1 MTVPETSIAYSIRP
15 TTGKSIHGAE
25 SEFALTA
32 AVNSQSVIAND
43 NIYFTSPK
51 MVASEI
57 NETNEM
63 NGQKSLLVNLTFNT
77 TNTKLSPVLDMQRMS
92 AFVIQ
97 NRINS
102 ATSGNTPNFVADT
115 AATGGSS
122 AAQYITRPIVLTN
135 PSSAL
140 DIRLTANIRSSSDV
154 KVFYRGSSSDEV
166 RNINDLSWTPFNTD
180 GGPDTALIPAEDDT
194 TFKDYRYSATGIND
208 FTAFQIKIIMKGTIS
223 SYPPRIKDMRGI
235 ALAV

>member
-1 MTVPETSIAYSIRP
+1 M
-15 TTGKSIHGAE
+15 
-25 SEFALTA
+25 
-32 AVNSQSVIAND
+32 
-43 NIYFTSPK
+43 
-51 MVASEI
+51 
-57 NETNEM
+57 
-63 NGQKSLLVNLTFNT
+63 
-77 TNTKLSPVLDMQRMS
+77 
-92 AFVIQ
+92 
-97 NRINS
+97 
-102 ATSGNTPNFVADT
+102 
-115 AATGGSS
+115 
-122 AAQYITRPIVLTN
+122 LTN

>member
-1 MTVPETSIAYSIRP
+1 MCIR
-15 TTGKSIHGAE
+15 
-25 SEFALTA
+25 
-32 AVNSQSVIAND
+32 D
-43 NIYFTSPK
+43 
-51 MVASEI
+51 
-57 NETNEM
+57 
-63 NGQKSLLVNLTFNT
+63 
-77 TNTKLSPVLDMQRMS
+77 R
-92 AFVIQ
+92 FVIQ

-194 TFKDYRYSATGIND
+194 TFKEYKYTATDIND
-208 FTAFQIKIIMKGTIS
+208 FTSFQLKIVMKGSNS
-223 SYPPRIKDMRGI
+223 SYPPVLRDMRLSLI
-235 ALAV
+235 HI